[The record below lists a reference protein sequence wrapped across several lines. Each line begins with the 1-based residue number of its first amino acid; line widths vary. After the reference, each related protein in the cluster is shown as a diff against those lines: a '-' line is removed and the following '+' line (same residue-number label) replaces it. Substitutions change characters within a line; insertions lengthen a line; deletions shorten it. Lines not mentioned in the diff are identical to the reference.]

1 MTTSKASARWQ
12 GSLKE
17 GQGSMKPAHGGE
29 TPFGFNSRFEGGA
42 GGTPEELIGAALA
55 GCFSMALSAGLGRA
69 EMSPQEINTT
79 AEVQLEKLPEG
90 FRVTRIDLVTV
101 AKVPGADPA
110 KFQQIAEE
118 TKSGCPVSNA
128 LKAPITLKASLA

>member
-1 MTTSKASARWQ
+1 
-12 GSLKE
+12 
-17 GQGSMKPAHGGE
+17 
-29 TPFGFNSRFEGGA
+29 
-42 GGTPEELIGAALA
+42 
-55 GCFSMALSAGLGRA
+55 MALTGALGRN
-69 EMSPQEINTT
+69 EMNPQEVSTT

-90 FRVTRIDLVTV
+90 FRITRIDLVTV

-128 LKAPITLKASLA
+128 LSAPITLKASLA

>member
-1 MTTSKASARWQ
+1 MATSKASARWQ

-29 TPFGFNSRFEGGA
+29 VGFGFNSRFEGGP
-42 GGTPEELIGAALA
+42 GSNPEELIGAALA
-55 GCFSMALSAGLGRA
+55 GCFSMALTAALGRN
-69 EMSPQEINTT
+69 ELSPQEVSTT
-79 AEVQLEKLPEG
+79 ADVQLEKLPEG
-90 FRVTRIDLVTV
+90 FRITRIDLVTV

-118 TKSGCPVSNA
+118 TKGGCPVSKA
-128 LKAPITLKASLA
+128 LAAPITLKASLA